1 MEKKAK
7 KKRRTKADP
16 GILLEPIVKLKMDLR
31 TAAATLK
38 HDEARYLVDLYYQ
51 IQDFRKASN
60 SQIGAVER
68 AVAKGKRPDEPT
80 LLLGWIFN
88 TNMAVEQI
96 IKKTLEEFTEVEP
109 SGMGVW
115 AKSVFGIGPV
125 LSAGLLAHIDITKVK
140 TAGGIWRFAG
150 LDFTSKWEKKH
161 KRPWNAKLKELCWK
175 IGESFVINNK
185 KEECFYGHLYLER
198 KEIEARKND
207 NGDYKDQAAVGMARV
222 GNDTEAIK
230 YYRKGLLPPGHLHS
244 RARRWAVKIFLA
256 HWFEEAFKKMYKKEP
271 PLPYALAHLNHTH
284 RIESPQAS
292 PGWSEH
298 PESRSA

>member
-7 KKRRTKADP
+7 KKKRTKADP

-38 HDEARYLVDLYYQ
+38 NDEARYLVDLYYQ

-60 SQIGAVER
+60 SQICAIER

-88 TNMAVEQI
+88 TNFAVEQI

-140 TAGGIWRFAG
+140 TGGGIWRFAG

-161 KRPWNAKLKELCWK
+161 KRPSPTNFLQWQNMSVVLFSSYHRQSSSPPRCKLFMCPQFLHLTIFTSLCRTALRMFCP
-175 IGESFVINNK
+175 ICTGLRT
-185 KEECFYGHLYLER
+185 FYP
-198 KEIEARKND
+198 
-207 NGDYKDQAAVGMARV
+207 VGMIEMRQRIRKRRFFLVHLFECLFIPV
-222 GNDTEAIK
+222 GQENFD
-230 YYRKGLLPPGHLHS
+230 GPPSGS
-244 RARRWAVKIFLA
+244 GMNMTWR
-256 HWFEEAFKKMYKKEP
+256 
-271 PLPYALAHLNHTH
+271 
-284 RIESPQAS
+284 Q
-292 PGWSEH
+292 
-298 PESRSA
+298 

>member
-1 MEKKAK
+1 METKAK
-7 KKRRTKADP
+7 KKKRTKADP

-31 TAAATLK
+31 AAAATLK
-38 HDEARYLVDLYYQ
+38 KDEARYLVDLYYQ

-60 SQIGAVER
+60 SQICAIEK
-68 AVAKGKRPDEPT
+68 AVANGKRPNEPT

-88 TNMAVEQI
+88 TNYAVEQI
-96 IKKTLEEFTEVEP
+96 IKKTLEEFTDIEP
-109 SGMGVW
+109 TGMGLW

-150 LDFTSKWEKKH
+150 LDFTSKWEKKK

-207 NGDYKDQAAVGMARV
+207 NGDYRDQAAAGLLRV
-222 GNDTEAIK
+222 GDDTEAIK
-230 YYRKGLLPPGHLHS
+230 FYKRGLLPPGHLHS

-256 HWFEEAFKKMYKKEP
+256 HWFEEAFKKMYRKEP

-292 PGWSEH
+292 THWAEH
-298 PESRSA
+298 PENRSA